1 MKKEVQRDYERYLD
15 HIQVLERSIEILKG
29 DEPRAI
35 KRLML
40 SQMGTDAQTYGDV
53 LQVDDLPYYIR
64 QSSDLKHIWSIES
77 ELKSFRHAIRTM
89 EESNG

>member
-1 MKKEVQRDYERYLD
+1 MRKEDQKDYERYLD
-15 HIQVLERSIEILKG
+15 HIEVIERSIEILKG

-53 LQVDDLPYYIR
+53 LEQEDYPVYIR
-64 QSSDLKHIWSIES
+64 QSSDLKHIWSLES
-77 ELKSFRHAIRTM
+77 ELKSFRHAIRQM
-89 EESNG
+89 EE